1 MTTIKTLNKIDS
13 RGLVLFGDDYK
24 IIDENTDG
32 DYAGV
37 VLRSFKL
44 HDYDLSDDVC
54 AIARAGAGVN
64 NVPVEECAT
73 KGIVVFNTP
82 GANAN
87 AVKELVI
94 AGLLISSRDV
104 VGAMKW
110 AETLKGEENVAKKV
124 EGGKSNFAGPEIM
137 GKTLGVIG
145 LGAIGALVANA
156 AVSLGMDVCG
166 YDPYISVDAAWNLKS
181 SIVKATSMEELLS
194 KADYI
199 SVHVPLMD
207 ATKGMVNDDMISNMK
222 DGVKILNFSRGGLVD
237 DDSIENALTSGKV
250 SKYVTDFPNERTIE
264 MQGVLA
270 IPHLGASTPESET
283 NCAKMAVRQLKD
295 YIENGNI
302 INSVN
307 YPTVDFGVCNAV
319 KRISLLHNNLPNV
332 VGDVTS
338 IISNSNINVEDMI
351 NKSKGDYACTIMDV
365 TSEVSEAV
373 INELLAVK
381 GILKVRVL

>member
-24 IIDENTDG
+24 IIDENTNG

>member
-13 RGLVLFGDDYK
+13 RGLALFGDDYK

-64 NVPVEECAT
+64 NVPVEEYAT